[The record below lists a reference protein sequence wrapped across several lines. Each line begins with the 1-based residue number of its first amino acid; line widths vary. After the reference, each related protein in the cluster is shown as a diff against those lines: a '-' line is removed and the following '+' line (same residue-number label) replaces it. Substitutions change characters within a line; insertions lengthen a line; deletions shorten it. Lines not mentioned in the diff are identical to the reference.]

1 MFVRNPRGRHS
12 MTIASA
18 SHSARPI
25 HRILGPFFRL
35 LERHHRRVVL
45 ILMLGA
51 SIAGIGYVIWLG
63 DVIRFPDERIY
74 LILANHLAFQHMF
87 SEDGVTPTTGVSPG
101 WPLFLAPWVR
111 LGLRVTGLHLLTMLL
126 FVATLWATWRFV
138 VRAAG
143 PSAGTLTVLLL
154 LAYPVLFFTGT
165 TLYAQTF
172 GTLLFLLG
180 LVLIAGAEPRSAW
193 PYVVA
198 GLLYGWLVLAIPMF
212 LPSILVVAAW
222 RLWPPSRPKVF
233 GVTVFLV
240 MVGLVVGLWIARNY
254 AQTGRFIFVANYSQQ
269 VFLIGNSALAT
280 PSGGGNTDM
289 RAFDSVASR
298 MSETERQ
305 QYYGQEA
312 LRWVTGHP
320 RQAIGLYFSKVLYWF
335 SPTNRLVQA
344 NQQTAGRDLVM
355 ILTYCPLLLLFVV
368 RLLRFRRYP
377 LQSWEVLFY
386 LLYLQSSLCYAVFFP
401 RIRYRLPYDYL
412 LIGVVAGYIW
422 TGWSFYYRRAAAEN
436 RVESLNPSRSPSP
449 G

>member
-1 MFVRNPRGRHS
+1 
-12 MTIASA
+12 MTIASG
-18 SHSARPI
+18 SPSARPS
-25 HRILGPFFRL
+25 HRILGAFFRL

-51 SIAGIGYVIWLG
+51 SIAGMGYVIWLG
-63 DVIRFPDERIY
+63 DVIRFPDERSY
-74 LILANHLAFQHMF
+74 LTLAHHLAFRHLF
-87 SEDGVTPTTGVSPG
+87 SSDGVVPTTLHSPG

-111 LGLRVTGLHLLTMLL
+111 LGLNVTGLRLLTMLL
-126 FVATLWATWRFV
+126 FVATLWATWRFM
-138 VRAAG
+138 VRAGGA
-143 PSAGTLTVLLL
+143 SAGTLTVLLL

-165 TLYAQTF
+165 TFYAQTF
-172 GTLLFLLG
+172 GALLFLLG
-180 LVLIAGAEPRSAW
+180 LLLIAGPEPRSAW
-193 PYVVA
+193 SYLVA

-222 RLWPPSRPKVF
+222 RLWPLSRPKVVR
-233 GVTVFLV
+233 VTVLLA

-254 AQTGRFIFVANYSQQ
+254 AHTGRFIFIASYSQQ
-269 VFLIGNSALAT
+269 AFLIGNSAMA
-280 PSGGGNTDM
+280 SAGGGGNTDM
-289 RAFDSVASR
+289 RPFDSVASR

-312 LRWVTGHP
+312 WRWLTGHP

-335 SPTNRLVQA
+335 SPINRLVQA
-344 NQQTAGRDLVM
+344 DQQTAGRDLVM

-377 LQSWEVLFY
+377 LQSWEVLVY
-386 LLYLQSSLCYAVFFP
+386 LLYLQSALCYAVFFP

-422 TGWSFYYRRAAAEN
+422 TGWSFYR
-436 RVESLNPSRSPSP
+436 SQPSRRRFPTRTAAGHP
-449 G
+449 HP